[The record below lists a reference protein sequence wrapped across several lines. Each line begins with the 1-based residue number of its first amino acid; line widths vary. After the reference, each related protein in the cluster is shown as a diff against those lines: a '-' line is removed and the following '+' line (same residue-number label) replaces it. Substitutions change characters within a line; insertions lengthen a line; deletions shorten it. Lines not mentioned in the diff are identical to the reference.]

1 MEEKSLEFF
10 EKYEITVTGTAR
22 TRGAFRID
30 TERGP
35 KLLMPY
41 NGSENRAAFEQS
53 LLLRLKEEGFLVD
66 GYMANKEGTYVTKD
80 EYEEPFLMKD
90 WYYGEECNVR
100 KPEQAVAAVRHL
112 AALHNALTGVMLPAD
127 RRWSETSGEGVIA
140 SDNAAVAVADAEEA
154 SGSAAMAVP
163 ALPGAVQ
170 KSLPELFEK
179 RNRELRRVRSFIREK
194 KRKAYFET
202 VYINTFPEFYEKAEA
217 ALARAKELGCIGALE
232 AAVREGRVCH
242 GTYTHHNLLVLHGG
256 SIATVNFDKACLGVQ
271 IADFYLFF
279 RKLMEK
285 TDWNRELA
293 EQLMSA
299 YASKRSVEPEEWQ
312 VFYLLLSYPEKF
324 WKITNSYHNGKKSW
338 IPQKTTEK
346 LLAVLE
352 QERRKEK
359 LLQEV
364 VAEWC

>member
-35 KLLMPY
+35 KLLLPY
-41 NGSENRAAFEQS
+41 SGSEQRAVFEQS
-53 LLLRLKEEGFLVD
+53 VLTKLSGEGFLVD
-66 GYMANKEGTYVTKD
+66 GYVANKEGTYVTKD

-112 AALHNALTGVMLPAD
+112 AVLHNALTGVTV
-127 RRWSETSGEGVIA
+127 STE
-140 SDNAAVAVADAEEA
+140 
-154 SGSAAMAVP
+154 

-217 ALARAKELGCIGALE
+217 ALTQAKELGCAGALD

-242 GTYTHHNLLVLHGG
+242 GTYTHHNLLVLHDG
-256 SIATVNFDKACLGVQ
+256 SMATVNFDKACLGIQ

-285 TDWNRELA
+285 TGWDRRLA
-293 EQLMSA
+293 ESLIDA
-299 YASKRSVEPEEWQ
+299 YTAVRRIDVAEWQ
-312 VFYLLLSYPEKF
+312 VFCLLLSYPEKF
-324 WKITNSYHNGKKSW
+324 WKITNSYNNGKKSW

-346 LLAVLE
+346 LLAVKE
-352 QERRKEK
+352 QEKEK
-359 LLQEV
+359 EELL
-364 VAEWC
+364 AEIAAGWCR

>member
-10 EKYEITVTGTAR
+10 EKYEITVAGTAK

-30 TERGP
+30 TEQGP

-41 NGSENRAAFEQS
+41 SGSEARATFEQG
-53 LLLRLKEEGFLVD
+53 LLEHLRERGFWVD
-66 GYMANKEGTYVTKD
+66 GYVTNKEGTYVTKD

-100 KPEQAVAAVRHL
+100 KPEQALMAVRHL
-112 AALHNALTGVMLPAD
+112 AALHNAMTGVAPTVTGTMTAT
-127 RRWSETSGEGVIA
+127 SENEPIQT
-140 SDNAAVAVADAEEA
+140 
-154 SGSAAMAVP
+154 
-163 ALPGAVQ
+163 LPGAVQ

-194 KRKAYFET
+194 KRKGYFET

-217 ALARAKELGCIGALE
+217 ALQQAKELGCEKALE
-232 AAVREGRVCH
+232 TALSAGCACH
-242 GTYTHHNLLVLHGG
+242 GTYTHHNLLVLSDGTF
-256 SIATVNFDKACLGVQ
+256 ATVNFDKACLGVQ

-285 TDWNRELA
+285 TGWDRRLA
-293 EQLMSA
+293 ESLMEA
-299 YASKRSVEPEEWQ
+299 YTSVRKVDKGEWQ

-324 WKITNSYHNGKKSW
+324 WKISNSYHNGKKSW

-346 LLAVLE
+346 LLAVKE
-352 QERRKEK
+352 QEAEKEA
-359 LLQEV
+359 LL
-364 VAEWC
+364 AEISRAWC

>member
-10 EKYEITVTGTAR
+10 EKYEMTVTGTAR

-30 TERGP
+30 TEQGP

-41 NGSENRAAFEQS
+41 SGSENRAVFEQG
-53 LLLRLKEEGFLVD
+53 LLSRLKEYGFFVD
-66 GYMANKEGTYVTKD
+66 GYAANKEGTYVTKD
-80 EYEEPFLMKD
+80 EYGDSFLLKD
-90 WYYGEECNVR
+90 WYFGEECNIR
-100 KPEQAVAAVRHL
+100 KPEQALSAVKHL
-112 AALHNALTGVMLPAD
+112 AALHNALTGV
-127 RRWSETSGEGVIA
+127 
-140 SDNAAVAVADAEEA
+140 AVSAEE
-154 SGSAAMAVP
+154 
-163 ALPGAVQ
+163 LPGAVQ

-217 ALARAKELGCIGALE
+217 TLEKARENGCEGTLE
-232 AAVREGRVCH
+232 AAVRAGCACH
-242 GTYTHHNLLVLHGG
+242 GTYTHHNLLALHDG
-256 SIATVNFDKACLGVQ
+256 SFATVNFDKACLGIQ

-285 TDWNRELA
+285 TGWNRGLA
-293 EQLMSA
+293 EDMIEGYTSVR
-299 YASKRSVEPEEWQ
+299 KVEPAEWQ

-346 LLAVLE
+346 LLAVKG
-352 QERRKEK
+352 QEKEK
-359 LLQEV
+359 EALLEEV
-364 VAEWC
+364 VAGRC

>member
-22 TRGAFRID
+22 TRGAFRVD
-30 TERGP
+30 TGCGP
-35 KLLMPY
+35 KLLLPY
-41 NGSENRAAFEQS
+41 SGSEQRAVFEQS
-53 LLLRLKEEGFLVD
+53 VLAKLSDAGFFVD
-66 GYMANKEGTYVTKD
+66 GYVANKEGAYVTKD

-100 KPEQAVAAVRHL
+100 KPDQAILAVRHL
-112 AALHNALTGVMLPAD
+112 AALHNALAG
-127 RRWSETSGEGVIA
+127 
-140 SDNAAVAVADAEEA
+140 VAVSAEE
-154 SGSAAMAVP
+154 
-163 ALPGAVQ
+163 LPGAVQ

-217 ALARAKELGCIGALE
+217 ALARAKELGCDEVLE

-242 GTYTHHNLLVLHGG
+242 GTYTHHNLLVLHDG
-256 SIATVNFDKACLGVQ
+256 SFATVNFDKACLGVQ
-271 IADFYLFF
+271 ITDFYLFF

-285 TDWNRELA
+285 TGWDRRLA
-293 EQLMSA
+293 ESLIEA
-299 YASKRSVEPEEWQ
+299 YTSVRRVGKAEWQ

-324 WKITNSYHNGKKSW
+324 WKITNSYNNGKKSW

-346 LLAVLE
+346 LLAVKE
-352 QERRKEK
+352 QEKEK
-359 LLQEV
+359 EALLRDV
-364 VAEWC
+364 VAYCC

>member
-10 EKYEITVTGTAR
+10 EKYDITVTGTAR
-22 TRGAFRID
+22 TRGAFCID

-35 KLLMPY
+35 KLLLPY
-41 NGSENRAAFEQS
+41 SGSEARAVFEQGMLS
-53 LLLRLKEEGFLVD
+53 CLTERGFFVD
-66 GYMANKEGTYVTKD
+66 GYVANKEGAYVTKD

-100 KPEQAVAAVRHL
+100 KPEQALAAVRHL
-112 AALHNALTGVMLPAD
+112 AALHNALIGM
-127 RRWSETSGEGVIA
+127 SETVLLPVAENGENIPGNGGDCSEDTSVSGQLQT
-140 SDNAAVAVADAEEA
+140 
-154 SGSAAMAVP
+154 
-163 ALPGAVQ
+163 LPGAVQ

-179 RNRELRRVRSFIREK
+179 RNRELRRVRAFLREK

-217 ALARAKELGCIGALE
+217 ALAGAKECGCTETLE
-232 AAVREGRVCH
+232 AALAEGRACH
-242 GTYTHHNLLVLHGG
+242 GTYTHHNLLVLHDG
-256 SIATVNFDKACLGVQ
+256 SFATVNFDKACLGVQ

-285 TDWNRELA
+285 TGWDRGLA
-293 EQLMSA
+293 ERLMEA
-299 YASKRSVEPEEWQ
+299 YTSVRKVEKAEWQ

-324 WKITNSYHNGKKSW
+324 WKITNSYHNSKKSW

-346 LLAVLE
+346 LLAVKE
-352 QERRKEK
+352 QEKEK
-359 LLQEV
+359 EALLAD
-364 VAEWC
+364 VAGWC

>member
-22 TRGAFRID
+22 TRGAFRVD
-30 TERGP
+30 TGCGP
-35 KLLMPY
+35 KLLLPY
-41 NGSENRAAFEQS
+41 SGSEQRAVFEQS
-53 LLLRLKEEGFLVD
+53 VLAKLSDAGFFVD
-66 GYMANKEGTYVTKD
+66 GYVANKEGAYVTKD

-100 KPEQAVAAVRHL
+100 KPDQAILAVRHL
-112 AALHNALTGVMLPAD
+112 AALHNALAG
-127 RRWSETSGEGVIA
+127 
-140 SDNAAVAVADAEEA
+140 VAVSAEE
-154 SGSAAMAVP
+154 
-163 ALPGAVQ
+163 LPGAVQ

-217 ALARAKELGCIGALE
+217 ALARAKELGCDEVLE

-242 GTYTHHNLLVLHGG
+242 GTYTHHNLLVLHDG
-256 SIATVNFDKACLGVQ
+256 SFATVNFDKACLGVQ
-271 IADFYLFF
+271 ITDFYLFF

-285 TDWNRELA
+285 TGWDRRLA
-293 EQLMSA
+293 ESLIEA
-299 YASKRSVEPEEWQ
+299 YTSVRRVGKAEWQ

-324 WKITNSYHNGKKSW
+324 WKITNSYNNGKKSW

-346 LLAVLE
+346 LLAVKE
-352 QERRKEK
+352 QEKEK
-359 LLQEV
+359 EALLDEV
-364 VAEWC
+364 LAFLCM

>member
-10 EKYEITVTGTAR
+10 EKYEITVTGSAR
-22 TRGAFRID
+22 TRGAFCID

-35 KLLMPY
+35 KLLLPY
-41 NGSENRAAFEQS
+41 SGSEQRAVFEQS
-53 LLLRLKEEGFLVD
+53 VLTKLSGKGFLVD
-66 GYMANKEGTYVTKD
+66 GYVANKEGTYVTKD
-80 EYEEPFLMKD
+80 EYEEPFLLKD
-90 WYYGEECNVR
+90 WYYGEECNVK
-100 KPEQAVAAVRHL
+100 KPDQAVAAVRHL
-112 AALHNALTGVMLPAD
+112 AALHNALTGVTV
-127 RRWSETSGEGVIA
+127 S
-140 SDNAAVAVADAEEA
+140 AEE
-154 SGSAAMAVP
+154 
-163 ALPGAVQ
+163 LPGTVQ

-217 ALARAKELGCIGALE
+217 ALARAKELGCSDVLE
-232 AAVREGRVCH
+232 TAVREGRVCH
-242 GTYTHHNLLVLHGG
+242 GTYTHHNLLVLHDG
-256 SIATVNFDKACLGVQ
+256 SVATVNFDKACLGVQ

-285 TDWNRELA
+285 TGWDRRLA
-293 EQLMSA
+293 ESLMEA
-299 YASKRSVEPEEWQ
+299 YTSVRRVDKAEWQ

-346 LLAVLE
+346 LLAVKE
-352 QERRKEK
+352 QEKEK
-359 LLQEV
+359 EALLRDV
-364 VAEWC
+364 VAVWC

>member
-22 TRGAFRID
+22 MRGAFRID

-35 KLLMPY
+35 KLLLPY
-41 NGSENRAAFEQS
+41 NGSEQRAVFEQS
-53 LLLRLKEEGFLVD
+53 VLTKLSDAGFLVD
-66 GYMANKEGTYVTKD
+66 SYVANKEGAYVTKD
-80 EYEEPFLMKD
+80 EYEEPFLMKN

-100 KPEQAVAAVRHL
+100 KPDQAITAVRHL
-112 AALHNALTGVMLPAD
+112 AAIHNALTEVTLTADNAPAD
-127 RRWSETSGEGVIA
+127 DVP
-140 SDNAAVAVADAEEA
+140 DATEA
-154 SGSAAMAVP
+154 SGSVTMTTLT
-163 ALPGAVQ
+163 LPGAVQ

-217 ALARAKELGCIGALE
+217 ALQQAKECGCEETLAAALS
-232 AAVREGRVCH
+232 AGRACH
-242 GTYTHHNLLVLHGG
+242 GTYTHHNLLVLHDG
-256 SIATVNFDKACLGVQ
+256 SFATVNFDKACLGVQ

-285 TDWNRELA
+285 TGWDRRLA
-293 EQLMSA
+293 ESLMEA
-299 YASKRSVEPEEWQ
+299 YTSVRKVDKAEWQ

-324 WKITNSYHNGKKSW
+324 WKISNSYHNGKKSW

-346 LLAVLE
+346 LLAVKE
-352 QERRKEK
+352 QEKEK
-359 LLQEV
+359 ELLLKDV
-364 VAEWC
+364 VGRCLM

>member
-30 TERGP
+30 TEQGP

-41 NGSENRAAFEQS
+41 SGSEARAVFEQGV
-53 LLLRLKEEGFLVD
+53 LTHLKEQGFFVD
-66 GYMANKEGTYVTKD
+66 EYVADKEGAYVTKD

-90 WYYGEECNVR
+90 WYFGEECNVR
-100 KPEQAVAAVRHL
+100 KPEQALMAVRHL
-112 AALHNALTGVMLPAD
+112 AVLHNALTGV
-127 RRWSETSGEGVIA
+127 TVSGE
-140 SDNAAVAVADAEEA
+140 E
-154 SGSAAMAVP
+154 
-163 ALPGAVQ
+163 LPGTVQ

-202 VYINTFPEFYEKAEA
+202 VYINTFPEFYEKAEE
-217 ALARAKELGCIGALE
+217 ALLRAGEPDCAEVLK
-232 AAVREGRVCH
+232 AAVAEGRVCH
-242 GTYTHHNLLVLHGG
+242 GTYTHHNLLMLPGG
-256 SIATVNFDKACLGVQ
+256 TVATVNFDKACFGVQ
-271 IADFYLFF
+271 ITDFYLFF

-285 TDWNRELA
+285 TGWDRGLA
-293 EQLMSA
+293 ERTMSTYSEVRKVDKA
-299 YASKRSVEPEEWQ
+299 EWK
-312 VFYLLLSYPEKF
+312 VFYLLLAYPEKF

-346 LLAVLE
+346 LLAVKE
-352 QERRKEK
+352 QEKEK
-359 LLQEV
+359 EALLAD
-364 VAEWC
+364 VAGWC

>member
-30 TERGP
+30 TEQGP

-41 NGSENRAAFEQS
+41 SGSEARAVFEQS
-53 LLLRLKEEGFLVD
+53 LLMRLREQGFLVD
-66 GYMANKEGTYVTKD
+66 GYVADKEGSYVTKD
-80 EYEEPFLMKD
+80 EYEESFLMKD
-90 WYYGEECNVR
+90 WYFGEECNVR
-100 KPEQAVAAVRHL
+100 KPEQALCAVRHL
-112 AALHNALTGVMLPAD
+112 AALHKALTGVPQVTEIAAAQ
-127 RRWSETSGEGVIA
+127 ESGT
-140 SDNAAVAVADAEEA
+140 DM
-154 SGSAAMAVP
+154 SGKTATTGLVQ

-217 ALARAKELGCIGALE
+217 ALLQAKEQGCTETLE
-232 AAVREGRVCH
+232 RAVQAGCACH
-242 GTYTHHNLLVLHGG
+242 GTYTHHNLLVLRDGAF
-256 SIATVNFDKACLGVQ
+256 ATVNFDKACLGVQ

-285 TDWNRELA
+285 TGWDRELA
-293 EQLMSA
+293 ERMMEA
-299 YASKRSVEPEEWQ
+299 YTSVRKVEKPEWQ

-324 WKITNSYHNGKKSW
+324 WKITNSYNNGKKSW

-346 LLAVLE
+346 LLAVKE
-352 QERRKEK
+352 QEKEK
-359 LLQEV
+359 EALLKD
-364 VAEWC
+364 VAGWC

>member
-10 EKYEITVTGTAR
+10 EKYDITVTGTAR

-35 KLLMPY
+35 KLLLPY
-41 NGSENRAAFEQS
+41 SGSEARAVFEQG
-53 LLLRLKEEGFLVD
+53 LLTCLTERGFFVD
-66 GYMANKEGTYVTKD
+66 GYVANKEGAYVTKD

-100 KPEQAVAAVRHL
+100 KPDQALLAVRHL
-112 AALHNALTGVMLPAD
+112 AALHNALAGITV
-127 RRWSETSGEGVIA
+127 SV
-140 SDNAAVAVADAEEA
+140 EE
-154 SGSAAMAVP
+154 
-163 ALPGAVQ
+163 LPGAVQ

-179 RNRELRRVRSFIREK
+179 RNRELRRVRAFIREK
-194 KRKAYFET
+194 RRKAYFET

-217 ALARAKELGCIGALE
+217 AFVRAKECGCTETLE
-232 AAVREGRVCH
+232 AALAEGKACH
-242 GTYTHHNLLVLHGG
+242 GTYTHHNLLVLHDG
-256 SIATVNFDKACLGVQ
+256 SFAAVNFDKACLGVQ
-271 IADFYLFF
+271 ITDFYLFF

-285 TDWNRELA
+285 TGWDRKLA
-293 EQLMSA
+293 EDLMTA
-299 YASKRSVEPEEWQ
+299 YASVRKVEKSEWT

-346 LLAVLE
+346 LLAVKE
-352 QERRKEK
+352 QEKEK
-359 LLQEV
+359 EALLADIE
-364 VAEWC
+364 AGWC

>member
-1 MEEKSLEFF
+1 MEEKSLEFY

-30 TERGP
+30 TEQGP

-41 NGSENRAAFEQS
+41 NGSEARAVFEQS
-53 LLLRLKEEGFLVD
+53 LLLRLREQGFRVD
-66 GYMANKEGTYVTKD
+66 GYVANKEGAFVTKD
-80 EYEEPFLMKD
+80 EYEEPHLMKD
-90 WYYGEECNVR
+90 WYFGEECNVR
-100 KPEQAVAAVRHL
+100 KPDQAIAAVRHL
-112 AALHNALTGVMLPAD
+112 AALHKALTGVPQVTEIAAVQESGTDMSGVQG
-127 RRWSETSGEGVIA
+127 RESGEDTPDKGRTAGLVQ
-140 SDNAAVAVADAEEA
+140 
-154 SGSAAMAVP
+154 

-217 ALARAKELGCIGALE
+217 ALVQAKEQGCTEMLE
-232 AAVREGRVCH
+232 RAVQDGCACH
-242 GTYTHHNLLVLHGG
+242 GTYTHHNLLVLRDGTF
-256 SIATVNFDKACLGVQ
+256 ATVNFDKACLGVQ

-285 TDWNRELA
+285 TGWDRELA
-293 EQLMSA
+293 ERMMEA
-299 YASKRSVEPEEWQ
+299 YASVRKVEKPEWR

-324 WKITNSYHNGKKSW
+324 WKITNSYNNGKKSW

-346 LLAVLE
+346 LLAVME
-352 QERRKEK
+352 QEREKEA
-359 LLQEV
+359 LLQD
-364 VAEWC
+364 VAGWC

>member
-10 EKYEITVTGTAR
+10 EQYEIAVTGMAR

-30 TERGP
+30 TEQGP

-41 NGSENRAAFEQS
+41 SGSEPRAVFEQS
-53 LLLRLKEEGFLVD
+53 VLQQLRNNGFFVD
-66 GYMANKEGTYVTKD
+66 GYVGNKEGLFVTKD
-80 EYEEPFLMKD
+80 EYGDSFLLKD
-90 WYYGEECNVR
+90 WFYGEECNVR
-100 KPEQAVAAVRHL
+100 KPEAALVAVEHL
-112 AALHNALTGVMLPAD
+112 GALHNAMTGI
-127 RRWSETSGEGVIA
+127 RISEKE
-140 SDNAAVAVADAEEA
+140 
-154 SGSAAMAVP
+154 
-163 ALPGAVQ
+163 LPGVVQ

-179 RNRELRRVRSFIREK
+179 RNRELRRVRAFIKEK
-194 KRKAYFET
+194 RRKAYFET
-202 VYINTFPEFYEKAEA
+202 VYINTFSEFYEKAEA
-217 ALARAKELGCIGALE
+217 ALLAAKEKECDRVQEE
-232 AAVREGRVCH
+232 AAEKGRVCH
-242 GTYTHHNLLVLHGG
+242 GAYTHHNLLMLYDGK
-256 SIATVNFDKACLGVQ
+256 IATVNFEKACLGVQ
-271 IADFYLFF
+271 IGDFYLFF

>member
-1 MEEKSLEFF
+1 MEEKSLEFY

-30 TERGP
+30 TEQGP
-35 KLLMPY
+35 KLLLPY
-41 NGSENRAAFEQS
+41 SGSEQRAMFEQS
-53 LLLRLKEEGFLVD
+53 VLTKLSGKGFLVD
-66 GYMANKEGTYVTKD
+66 GYVANKEGTYVTKD
-80 EYEEPFLMKD
+80 EYEEPFLLKD

-100 KPEQAVAAVRHL
+100 KPDQAVLAVRHL
-112 AALHNALTGVMLPAD
+112 AELHNALTGVMTV
-127 RRWSETSGEGVIA
+127 SFQ
-140 SDNAAVAVADAEEA
+140 
-154 SGSAAMAVP
+154 
-163 ALPGAVQ
+163 ALPGTVQ

-217 ALARAKELGCIGALE
+217 ALARANEFGCTEVLE
-232 AAVREGRVCH
+232 TAVGEGRICH
-242 GTYTHHNLLVLHGG
+242 GTYTHHNLLVLRDGNF
-256 SIATVNFDKACLGVQ
+256 ATVNFDKACLGVQ

-285 TDWNRELA
+285 TGWDRRLA
-293 EQLMSA
+293 ESLIET
-299 YASKRSVEPEEWQ
+299 YTSVRRVEKEEWQ

-324 WKITNSYHNGKKSW
+324 WKITNSYNNGKKSW

-346 LLAVLE
+346 LLAVKE
-352 QERRKEK
+352 QEREKEE
-359 LLQEV
+359 LLKDV
-364 VAEWC
+364 VAGWCH